1 MNLNDLVQ
9 SIQVKTGI
17 DEVTIQKTLNG
28 LSEVIADKIALGKSF
43 EIKNFGKYTI
53 VPPEKKT
60 KNARQIEKNNADILN
75 LKKIPNKVLN
85 LIPKHICQQFQIVP
99 IEKKPNAIVVA
110 MVDPNDQE
118 TVSFL
123 TKRINKNMEI
133 IQCTQHQLD
142 YFLSQYA

>member
-17 DEVTIQKTLNG
+17 DVATIQKTLGG
-28 LSEVIADKIALGKSF
+28 LSEVIADKIARGKSF

-53 VPPEKKT
+53 VPPEKKN
-60 KNARQIEKNNADILN
+60 KNAQQTQENNAKRLD

-85 LIPKHICQQFQIVP
+85 LIPKHICQQFQVVP
-99 IEKKPNAIVVA
+99 IEKKLNSIVVA

-118 TVSFL
+118 AIIFL

-133 IQCTQHQLD
+133 VPCSQNQLD
-142 YFLSQYA
+142 HFLSQYA